1 MASNNFFSSLTK
13 KIKEQQEDTEKKIK
27 ESLGGSNTSSSKS
40 SSTESKGLKKNGTTG
55 LSQTVTTS
63 GGNNNIT
70 RNLGSNTSGNS
81 TTNKQKSSTIT
92 NADKLLSGV
101 KSGISSAVKATTTTA
116 TKPTTTKK
124 QATNQA
130 SSTLKKNTMAG
141 VNAGITSGLKKTTA
155 SKVDQLLNPTNK
167 KKTTATKVT
176 GTGVLEDVDDNDQIL
191 SIMDANKKKAA
202 EEKKNTSQNNLLALF
217 NLGYANERMQNAFGN
232 LGSWLGGT
240 TKEVENATEYGMAR
254 KDIQARETA
263 KELELNNALK
273 ADIKD
278 LSEGQRQ
285 IRRDYLNQNNNEIDL
300 KIQET
305 KEKLEELNRTTEK
318 VSSLNNYLYT
328 DEYES
333 RLESALGDE
342 YGRYL
347 LENEIDERDLPLSQY
362 QGIWAE
368 NRTNEYENLQNTIQG
383 YEMQKKNNQADLDE
397 LDYYDKLGTKY
408 GAMVNQEKRKE
419 YISKLEEENAQLQA
433 EVDLADQYVKDFTE
447 GKESIYKDEKEVWEA
462 NQENINKKL
471 KISENQ
477 KEIDDLRRT
486 FGILD
491 DDIEDDAN
499 YHEEY
504 YGGFNRYYNPNKDRN
519 GTGPQ
524 YDTNDIHRIVSF
536 INDGEEY
543 EMWSTRNGVGLKAYI
558 TGDYSGAGAMLD
570 SEREQLTKLYNA
582 AMAEGR
588 EPVEAQAFF
597 TALQPTLNAR
607 LRVYEELSNRVTAR
621 TLPILSTLGSVAAS
635 ATQLPLA
642 IMTAYGAATGAD
654 WAEDPNGWLG
664 ANTRMQRDIESQ
676 VAEDLGPVG
685 GFVYKGAVSGA
696 KNFLRGIMYGPLG
709 GNAAEIGTLAQFFG
723 EAFYQNYFDELE
735 NTHDVAG
742 SALKSLLNAGVS
754 TITEIV
760 SVEKM
765 YSDPTNWW
773 QYFLQNIS
781 AEMGEEG
788 EEAIISPVLN
798 RLFFGTDEIE
808 ERSLDNFRQM
818 QEQGFF
824 TDKDGNKIKLTDDT
838 IGQASYMAWEQATK
852 GYINENVE
860 GMFIAGLSAGGS
872 AAVGAFN
879 ILAEN
884 RKANK
889 NVGGAILQS
898 GVEETDDKK
907 TRMAKEGTNTFKLLE
922 LGEGFKAGT
931 ETKRIADSIRAD
943 IRAGKGV
950 KKTDIGQLARSI
962 VGESSEK
969 VAQVSQD
976 ILGDVFKAEL
986 KESGVENP
994 IPISNALVKVIAQGD
1009 FSIETLS
1016 VISGSEPAL
1025 KIIREYQMGKFNP
1038 QVENI
1043 KEQTAA
1049 DRAASK
1055 SVMEM
1060 LPQANDADVT
1070 ADAVKQIVAG
1080 ATVAAKEDIR
1090 NAEGARTGNKGETVS
1105 EGKIAD
1111 IAGIALKSVD
1121 VEVEGDDGKPKTE
1134 QQTRWQVTMSDGR
1147 EVDIADVAAVD
1158 QDVAEALTFLQND
1171 SGKVI
1176 GQNLA
1181 DAVIKIATTKKAGK
1195 AGGDMATTLSGAVRV
1210 MWAAATEQA
1219 TPKISGMSAA
1229 DAAAITDAVK
1239 ADLEDS
1245 EKKRTAA
1252 FTVLAAGK
1260 GTTTLNGVAYGTN
1273 AFKEMVNKVV
1283 RDNNLGDN
1291 VKTEAQVIGS
1301 IAKSVGAQVELY
1313 YDAEDT
1319 ANQGMFTAGGGIRI
1333 NLAGTTNREG
1343 AHRSALATFAH
1354 EVTHNIEANSQN
1366 AYRALRSF
1374 VFTSLGGK
1382 LNIQSE
1388 LSRIQAAYAHYGEN
1402 LDIAGAVSELVA
1414 KACETVLTD
1423 ENVIRQLQEQDADLA
1438 GTVGDAV
1445 NELVER
1451 VQAIRGDALTSAS
1464 MYARAMGDVSRGL
1477 SQAWMK
1483 AYREAASTTGTT
1495 QAAGNNE
1502 YSFAGT
1508 DPDTGRSVYISD
1520 YKAGTPSSVKAQ
1532 ALIDTVQ
1539 NLWSK
1544 KPITLQITENGK
1556 KRKIQ
1561 ANFDPDYDAT
1571 GARKTDLGKMTHPEF
1586 GPASRRRVALNL
1598 SGDYYQ
1604 ILEESEYDQSK
1615 PEEKNHP
1622 GVNQWHYF
1630 VDDIYYAEQG
1640 EDEATPYRIAINIKE
1655 KNDGSFVYA
1664 YYPQRLENEQTKKLS
1679 VMGIKPVNTRV
1690 MSGESASASTEGS
1703 RFPNPIDT
1711 GTKGNRNSSDV
1722 NIIEN
1727 EADPVKMD
1735 ERYRAAVE
1743 AGDIRAATE
1752 MLVDKLRKTNGVIPI
1767 IAPEWHTG
1775 ESRRI
1780 AESLKLNNPEAI
1792 EAAAQ
1797 IMQKYVPE
1805 NAVLIPMPGSSGKV
1819 AAGSWTMNLTNRIAE
1834 LTGRPV
1840 VVALEG
1846 VEHES
1851 RQKAKSRGE
1860 RGVSQEELGF
1870 RKIAEIPDGT
1880 IPVFIDNTVGTGVTA
1895 DAAQDAMGGGI
1906 TLAFSK
1912 TLLSPGIK
1920 GLKNVVVTYESKR
1933 NGGGLIP
1940 LSQRFNVEK
1949 RDVRYSI
1956 SDEAYMDAVRAK
1968 STDEAQLIVDET
1980 AKANGFTEKVYHG
1993 TPTGGF
1999 TVFKDWSYFTKNR
2012 DYAARYQHAS
2022 ASSIRGSYDT
2032 TNPMI
2037 YELYMNPG
2045 KVFDTRKPAHAKIYN
2060 QMRMEYGLD
2069 ALGNTSTGLPDW
2081 TAGRDIA
2088 EFIEENGLD
2097 FDTFLLD
2104 EGADGGYGEEVVS
2117 RGISYVTRSNRVKS
2131 AEAITRDNNDEIIPP
2146 SERFKVKE
2154 PDIRF
2159 SMQEPVEINKDGL
2172 IAVHNLTRQNLYDTL
2187 QEGGFTAPSIAVIW
2201 ASMGHTK
2208 YGEISVVFKPQSI
2221 DPRKSVRNKVYGTDA
2236 WTPTRGNAQIETKLN
2251 YQVIQNVRDQIE
2263 QLMSGED
2270 VNEFTN
2276 DALNWINHWLYED
2289 QTTDTMDEIIR
2300 KAYNNDGMMI
2310 AYEKANGREI
2320 EKKTTFEKNHSELK
2334 HESIGLYNGFLNHLE
2349 ELGMLQEFMNDM
2361 ANETGFTILEKYT
2374 DIFGESSEEAKK
2386 YTDAYNKNPD
2396 SKLNRNLVYNKMK
2409 QARWFQEDGREIKTY
2424 NKYSPQETAESI
2436 RDNLN
2441 KSDFDNWIRGMM
2453 ESALGKK
2460 GVYNGKD
2467 LFTSSGSRRSFEATH
2482 DEPTAENIVRAM
2494 YRNHSA
2500 KGGEAGG
2507 ATGLMA
2513 KASKEYRSLKEVR
2526 ADASRLQTIDEE
2538 EYKNLVHELDLKLND
2553 FAKRISEN
2561 SELDYYSIKQ
2571 ELIDAGEVYAK
2582 HGTAESI
2589 RRYLAKQG
2597 IKLDTDQIIEAKA
2610 IMDEAQNMPTGYF
2623 EAKPETVVGFD
2634 EIDKV
2639 IMPADS
2645 ELERMLADRNIPY
2658 VVTDGTEEDRMEKL
2672 NERQEAKFSIQDE
2685 MDYDVQSWMET
2696 VPEWSLKTEAE
2707 KTLLQDFKSLRM
2719 KMQLDRE
2726 RESQT
2731 LADIKKLEEL
2741 LAGPTDGSVT
2751 RPETMENA
2759 LEAAGVEIRPAD
2771 PKKVLSNPTL
2781 IKNGKVIGFIYGN
2794 DRVRVSNKADPAIFE
2809 EMGFAVDRKTKMA
2822 TYVNPEGNQMGN
2834 TATKRKLEALKVKL
2848 QNIRNTQ
2855 EKTREKLAQI
2865 TGNEGFGGMMYRQ
2878 QQVLNDLLYNKT
2890 QGEVQDSVERMQK
2903 RADAVARTIEQN
2915 QKTIAEMEKGGIVQ
2929 KLKEIL
2935 GTTTAEQAVR
2945 ELKQMTNS
2953 TWTRNEITPLFNEIV
2968 LKMTQGQDYQ
2978 QEIENLAGI
2987 LVNSSKDNAALDEDL
3002 SALRGMTLVISE
3014 GQLKEL
3020 RGQGS
3025 SLKEIRQRLA
3035 GTGITVK
3042 TGEFSSLTDNLD
3054 DTIAEYGPALFQDL
3068 GDEKDALENF
3078 VTRVEQRRNDAII
3091 SNQYAERLA
3100 DTMAQIAAKAAGV
3113 AQGIY
3118 MPSDR
3123 TAQKQVLAMM
3133 EYVKGLA
3140 AQTQQ
3145 AQKTLQGIADDMAAI
3160 QKEGR
3165 QASGMAGA
3173 LARDVNVALDY
3184 YSRINQVAQ
3193 QSARNQR
3200 QQAIIEQLK
3209 SKQAEKIL
3217 KNNEEWRQL
3226 IARDAQAR
3234 KQTEENAKTRGKI
3247 NTVVKRMYNLL
3258 KNPKGTT
3265 NIPESMQGIARTVL
3279 ESIVGNDLGG
3289 LKLTRVAAKDLAE
3302 ISRVLRAWTER
3313 DGAPT
3318 MPTAGETSD
3327 DASLEII
3334 EQDVQKIRDGISQ
3347 YNADI
3352 RGANK
3357 VETLQ
3362 QRGEILKGIQEA
3374 LSEIYTRIRTE
3385 NEVFVRGRQVQV
3397 ANAAADVLDGTEGKN
3412 FKERTGFIGQKLAA
3426 LHKMI
3431 VSGNMTPEYFF
3442 RYLANDGLTALWD
3455 NYHDAENRNGLELAK
3470 SKARMEEIA
3479 ERYGYSNWDMKA
3491 RQTVKLASGDVQ
3503 MTMGQIMSLWATW
3516 NREQQLGPE
3525 MSSHLTSGGFYVE
3538 EQDLREGILG
3548 KTEVKKRAHRVTEE
3562 DMAAIEGMLTQEQ
3575 KDFVNAVVRYM
3586 SNDMSELGNEASMAA
3601 YGIKMYKENYYFPMQ
3616 MWDGIKSRKSNDAAQ
3631 GASIDRAFHPSFSKS
3646 RMHGANNALVIGD
3659 FMQVATDHIAGMINY
3674 ATMGLA
3680 NESLQ
3685 KVLNY
3690 TLTEGENAE
3699 EATKRN
3705 VRARLEEAY
3714 GQEAMQYLLKLQ
3726 MQLNGGAVKVEKTIA
3741 DKLISGFR
3749 KNAVAGSL
3757 SVALQ
3762 QPLSYIRAS
3771 MLINPKYLTKATLS
3785 EYWKDSYTERM
3796 KYSGVSVIKEMGRFD
3811 MNAGQSAREFLT
3823 PEGKESTGRKAWN
3836 KFEEYVTILPE
3847 LMDRWTWNRMWVAV
3861 KAEQHAQHPE
3871 MDIKSEEFM
3880 TMCGERFNDV
3890 MRRTQV
3896 YDSTLVKS
3904 ENMRNDHFWMRS
3916 LTSFMAEPTLTLNV
3930 LADAV
3935 RSAKEGETGGKALL
3949 GKAVATFALSAVLQA
3964 AFKGLMGSGRN
3975 PDDKKTWEENFLY
3988 RFFSSL
3994 ISEADPLQLIPGFS
4008 DLITLMKDG
4017 KLEDDALSIVGKMF
4031 TSLAKAKDLVTGKE
4045 ESKGWYRDLED
4056 TAGQLIQLFSKVPL
4070 KNIMRDSRAM
4080 YNFVTQ
4086 PYAKRDT
4093 SGNVIANQAAD
4104 LFFNADNFIGVINDW
4119 MGDSGYK
4126 TDNAAYKKRVY
4137 EAMRDGNDTAAQNY
4151 IDYLLNGKGLKSEK
4165 SIMTGQN
4172 GVTSYVMD
4180 DYQAGKITRTKAD
4193 ELLKIANP
4201 NMKDQDR
4208 AKKLDEVDYEAKT
4221 GEEADNFSL
4230 YTPLYDAMDQGN
4242 TSEIEAQKKHLAE
4255 VGVKESTISKNMK
4268 THIRNQY
4275 EEGTITRT
4283 QAEEQYRKYAPG
4295 ISEKDLA
4302 ETLDEIDYEKEIGKD
4317 VEGYSLYTR
4326 IYSAVDSGDTA
4337 TIKSQKAYLKTLG
4350 IEEKSVNSQIA
4361 SYISSQYKEGKMKK
4375 SDAESKLKNY
4385 AGKDENDIFWTLDRI
4400 DYTKQTG
4407 KKVDSTEKYYRLYD
4421 AMDANKS
4428 ADIQSAVKAITS
4440 HGTYESN
4447 VKTTINGHY
4456 KQLYL
4461 NGSESQ
4467 RVAIQDAMQKAY
4479 EALGYKKKSANTTIN
4494 NWKKGK

>member
-1 MASNNFFSSLTK
+1 MASKNIFGSLTNTVK
-13 KIKEQQEDTEKKIK
+13 KITEEAEKKVK
-27 ESLGGSNTSSSKS
+27 EEQEKSTGLQKTDSTGKS
-40 SSTESKGLKKNGTTG
+40 SISS
-55 LSQTVTTS
+55 TVTKS
-63 GGNNNIT
+63 GSGTNN
-70 RNLGSNTSGNS
+70 G
-81 TTNKQKSSTIT
+81 SSTSNNTQKKTVT

-101 KSGISSAVKATTTTA
+101 SKGVSAAANTVSKAATASGTQAAVSNTAKTTAKASNASKLVANTMKSGVANTTGKKTVKELVNQTMSNPELAKRETGMTVRSGIKNAITKTIYPNGKGNDNNPESGYKLVKSQVNPSGYTDHEGMGDDFFIRKKYGINDTKNVKEMSANQLSDWRARVNAGMQSAIQKTNAYNQLTDEEKQALKDETVATDIQAGRYTHLSVDGLPYMEVNGNMYAIGQDEEQAATGFLKSRPTDYYVGNNREDYDRIAYDYMNGIGSYDEYIWNMETDEDAEKLDAYMDDFWNRLETGGFTQAASETRDLMYQKEREASGDYNISGYEREMEKINDEAERQGTIEFYQRYAPNTGYVYNPDDLKNLGITYTSDFDKPVFKNKADEVFYYINEMTGEGLSDKMKYDLLQPEWFMTDEQKQTFNDWYSSGNKQAALAFYDALYNSGLRQVMLESKKQYEIELTRQGNVDMYIRRAVTPEVAGIASTVGAIGGGLFGVKAWQDPDAEIYDMTR
-116 TKPTTTKK
+116 
-124 QATNQA
+124 TNQNIQTGSA
-130 SSTLKKNTMAG
+130 AALGDTFANWFGENAREIGEQVANMGWSVTDNIRRQLVTKGVSTMFNVPMDSTFAKTVDYFLLGSDVVGNTMATELANNRSPMEALVRAVGEGMIEVFTENMWWDDVYGPKG
-141 VNAGITSGLKKTTA
+141 VASTSRKAFNYLKSSFRSEGMEEVSGNVLHTIFDEAISSIFGHKSEIGERIDELTEKYETEENLDPEEAKKRAEYDAGIEWLKDA
-155 SKVDQLLNPTNK
+155 GISYL
-167 KKTTATKVT
+167 T
-176 GTGVLEDVDDNDQIL
+176 G
-191 SIMDANKKKAA
+191 
-202 EEKKNTSQNNLLALF
+202 
-217 NLGYANERMQNAFGN
+217 
-232 LGSWLGGT
+232 
-240 TKEVENATEYGMAR
+240 
-254 KDIQARETA
+254 
-263 KELELNNALK
+263 
-273 ADIKD
+273 
-278 LSEGQRQ
+278 
-285 IRRDYLNQNNNEIDL
+285 
-300 KIQET
+300 
-305 KEKLEELNRTTEK
+305 
-318 VSSLNNYLYT
+318 
-328 DEYES
+328 
-333 RLESALGDE
+333 
-342 YGRYL
+342 
-347 LENEIDERDLPLSQY
+347 
-362 QGIWAE
+362 
-368 NRTNEYENLQNTIQG
+368 
-383 YEMQKKNNQADLDE
+383 
-397 LDYYDKLGTKY
+397 
-408 GAMVNQEKRKE
+408 
-419 YISKLEEENAQLQA
+419 
-433 EVDLADQYVKDFTE
+433 
-447 GKESIYKDEKEVWEA
+447 
-462 NQENINKKL
+462 
-471 KISENQ
+471 
-477 KEIDDLRRT
+477 
-486 FGILD
+486 
-491 DDIEDDAN
+491 
-499 YHEEY
+499 
-504 YGGFNRYYNPNKDRN
+504 
-519 GTGPQ
+519 
-524 YDTNDIHRIVSF
+524 
-536 INDGEEY
+536 
-543 EMWSTRNGVGLKAYI
+543 
-558 TGDYSGAGAMLD
+558 
-570 SEREQLTKLYNA
+570 
-582 AMAEGR
+582 
-588 EPVEAQAFF
+588 
-597 TALQPTLNAR
+597 
-607 LRVYEELSNRVTAR
+607 
-621 TLPILSTLGSVAAS
+621 
-635 ATQLPLA
+635 
-642 IMTAYGAATGAD
+642 
-654 WAEDPNGWLG
+654 
-664 ANTRMQRDIESQ
+664 
-676 VAEDLGPVG
+676 
-685 GFVYKGAVSGA
+685 
-696 KNFLRGIMYGPLG
+696 
-709 GNAAEIGTLAQFFG
+709 
-723 EAFYQNYFDELE
+723 
-735 NTHDVAG
+735 
-742 SALKSLLNAGVS
+742 
-754 TITEIV
+754 
-760 SVEKM
+760 
-765 YSDPTNWW
+765 
-773 QYFLQNIS
+773 
-781 AEMGEEG
+781 
-788 EEAIISPVLN
+788 
-798 RLFFGTDEIE
+798 
-808 ERSLDNFRQM
+808 
-818 QEQGFF
+818 
-824 TDKDGNKIKLTDDT
+824 
-838 IGQASYMAWEQATK
+838 
-852 GYINENVE
+852 
-860 GMFIAGLSAGGS
+860 GLSALISGGGRV
-872 AAVGAFN
+872 AADVYQTRKSDAKLGSDV
-879 ILAEN
+879 LAHGVDTET
-884 RKANK
+884 ADNK
-889 NVGGAILQS
+889 
-898 GVEETDDKK
+898 EK
-907 TRMAKEGTNTFKLLE
+907 MAAEAKNEFTLIE
-922 LGEGFKAGT
+922 LGEGFKDGT
-931 ETKRIADSIRAD
+931 LSKQLADKMRND
-943 IRAGKGV
+943 IRKGKEVSKADVGELV
-950 KKTDIGQLARSI
+950 RSI
-962 VGESSEK
+962 VNESSEK
-969 VAQVSQD
+969 VANVSKN
-976 ILGDVFKAEL
+976 ILGDVFRSEL
-986 KESGVENP
+986 NEKGEENADDLTDALLNIIVNGDASG
-994 IPISNALVKVIAQGD
+994 
-1009 FSIETLS
+1009 ETLGK
-1016 VISGSEPAL
+1016 VAGSQAAMD
-1025 KIIREYQMGKFNP
+1025 IIREYKMGKFSP
-1038 QVENI
+1038 QVASIE
-1043 KEQTAA
+1043 EQTATE
-1049 DRAASK
+1049 RAASK

-1070 ADAVKQIVAG
+1070 ADAVKKIVDG
-1080 ATVAAKEDIR
+1080 ATVAATEDIR

-1111 IAGIALKSVD
+1111 IASIALKKVD
-1121 VEVEGDDGKPKTE
+1121 VETEGDDGKPKTE
-1134 QQTRWQVTMSDGR
+1134 QQTRWQITMSDGR
-1147 EVDIADVAAVD
+1147 VVDIADVKATN
-1158 QDVAEALTFLQND
+1158 QDVAETLAFLQND
-1171 SGKVI
+1171 SGQVV

-1181 DAVIKIATTKKAGK
+1181 DAVMKIATTKKTGK
-1195 AGGDMATTLSGAVRV
+1195 AGGDMATTLSGAVRI

-1219 TPKISGMSAA
+1219 TPKISGMSAE

-1239 ADLEDS
+1239 ADLEES
-1245 EKKRTAA
+1245 EKKRLSG

-1273 AFKEMVNKVV
+1273 AFNEMVNKVV

-1301 IAKSVGAQVELY
+1301 IAKTVGAQVELY
-1313 YDAEDT
+1313 YDANDT

-1333 NLAGTTNREG
+1333 NLAGTTNKEG

-1354 EVTHNIEANSQN
+1354 EVTHNIEANSPD
-1366 AYRALRSF
+1366 AYKALRSF

-1382 LNIQSE
+1382 LNIQNE
-1388 LSRIQAAYAHYGEN
+1388 LSRIQAAYAHYGEH

-1423 ENVIRQLQEQDADLA
+1423 ESVIRQLQEQDADLA

-1445 NELVER
+1445 NELVDR
-1451 VQAIRGDALTSAS
+1451 VQSIKGDALTSAS

-1477 SQAWMK
+1477 SQAWMG
-1483 AYREAASTTGTT
+1483 AYREAAGAKGTT
-1495 QAAGNNE
+1495 TAAGSSE

-1508 DPDTGRSVYISD
+1508 DPETGRSVYISD
-1520 YKAGTPSSVKAQ
+1520 YKAGTPSSVKTQ

-1556 KRKIQ
+1556 KRTIQ

-1615 PEEKNHP
+1615 PEEKDHP

-1655 KNDGSFVYA
+1655 KDDGSFVYA

-1690 MSGESASASTEGS
+1690 MSGESASASKRSITQGA
-1703 RFPNPIDT
+1703 RKN
-1711 GTKGNRNSSDV
+1711 NSQ
-1722 NIIEN
+1722 N
-1727 EADPVKMD
+1727 
-1735 ERYRAAVE
+1735 
-1743 AGDIRAATE
+1743 
-1752 MLVDKLRKTNGVIPI
+1752 
-1767 IAPEWHTG
+1767 
-1775 ESRRI
+1775 
-1780 AESLKLNNPEAI
+1780 
-1792 EAAAQ
+1792 
-1797 IMQKYVPE
+1797 
-1805 NAVLIPMPGSSGKV
+1805 
-1819 AAGSWTMNLTNRIAE
+1819 
-1834 LTGRPV
+1834 
-1840 VVALEG
+1840 
-1846 VEHES
+1846 
-1851 RQKAKSRGE
+1851 
-1860 RGVSQEELGF
+1860 
-1870 RKIAEIPDGT
+1870 
-1880 IPVFIDNTVGTGVTA
+1880 
-1895 DAAQDAMGGGI
+1895 
-1906 TLAFSK
+1906 
-1912 TLLSPGIK
+1912 
-1920 GLKNVVVTYESKR
+1920 
-1933 NGGGLIP
+1933 
-1940 LSQRFNVEK
+1940 
-1949 RDVRYSI
+1949 SI
-1956 SDEAYMDAVRAK
+1956 SDEAYMDAVRAGDM
-1968 STDEAQLIVDET
+1968 DEAQRIVDEAAEQALKDSKIRGEDGKLIRVYHNTDAEFNEFDT
-1980 AKANGFTEKVYHG
+1980 AKYGGKTGKAEGYGIYLTDDQETASNYGGRQIAAYANITRPAYGNKQTISRSELIKLI
-1993 TPTGGF
+1993 
-1999 TVFKDWSYFTKNR
+1999 R
-2012 DYAARYQHAS
+2012 AS
-2022 ASSIRGSYDT
+2022 A
-2032 TNPMI
+2032 
-2037 YELYMNPG
+2037 
-2045 KVFDTRKPAHAKIYN
+2045 
-2060 QMRMEYGLD
+2060 EYQADSL
-2069 ALGNTSTGLPDW
+2069 A
-2081 TAGRDIA
+2081 A
-2088 EFIEENGLD
+2088 EEDL
-2097 FDTFLLD
+2097 
-2104 EGADGGYGEEVVS
+2104 YGEEATDRES
-2117 RGISYVTRSNRVKS
+2117 LLRDTWLSNYTNTYSKS
-2131 AEAITRDNNDEIIPP
+2131 FDRACAEVADSILNYNNNDQDIIQEIMNGMGINEYFLATDLYRNVLTPTTGIDGIWTVWENNDKGLKANIFLAFESSQVKLAVPVVYDDNGEIIPP
-2146 SERFKVKE
+2146 SERFNTSKG
-2154 PDIRF
+2154 DIRY
-2159 SMQEPVEINKDGL
+2159 SISDNENENEITNSDG
-2172 IAVHNLTRQNLYDTL
+2172 
-2187 QEGGFTAPSIAVIW
+2187 
-2201 ASMGHTK
+2201 
-2208 YGEISVVFKPQSI
+2208 
-2221 DPRKSVRNKVYGTDA
+2221 
-2236 WTPTRGNAQIETKLN
+2236 
-2251 YQVIQNVRDQIE
+2251 
-2263 QLMSGED
+2263 
-2270 VNEFTN
+2270 
-2276 DALNWINHWLYED
+2276 
-2289 QTTDTMDEIIR
+2289 DTMAEVLTGGSVSMYSLRTWEDT
-2300 KAYNNDGMMI
+2300 D
-2310 AYEKANGREI
+2310 
-2320 EKKTTFEKNHSELK
+2320 
-2334 HESIGLYNGFLNHLE
+2334 LE
-2349 ELGMLQEFMNDM
+2349 ELTQDLIARGFKTKDVKKWIRDVNGIAAMIAADRDRLDYQATNGRMLKNNQEYVRTLDASTLCAKRLLYQGIYNEIQHMMPNTPLLPEDLINLINMMKKGGLVTPCGICYVESRRRMLGQYASEWLKTYDGAYKPTLEEVTTTDGLESLRTDSREDHRQAYDDFVAAMNAKGSANPKVVQLRTDYKPREIRDMSASQIQKVKDIGGLRVQSFSDFEVVHLIDMMQAVLDMAAMDLTSQAYTKVPEFAWVFGGTGIKINLSLIGKGTGVDANGNLMFDDVEGMPFEKAMELRQAYSENVGTILVGMNDEHIIAAMGDDRIDMIIPFHKSGWSKREMGQVIGM
-2361 ANETGFTILEKYT
+2361 ASYKDYTRFQNEKVIDYRKPNGGYKTIPN
-2374 DIFGESSEEAKK
+2374 KK
-2386 YTDAYNKNPD
+2386 SKISNFNPVG
-2396 SKLNRNLVYNKMK
+2396 KGGYWNWNH
-2409 QARWFQEDGREIKTY
+2409 DGIW
-2424 NKYSPQETAESI
+2424 N
-2436 RDNLN
+2436 
-2441 KSDFDNWIRGMM
+2441 
-2453 ESALGKK
+2453 
-2460 GVYNGKD
+2460 
-2467 LFTSSGSRRSFEATH
+2467 
-2482 DEPTAENIVRAM
+2482 AENYLKKCAEANRVPKFANFLIDNGDGSFRLPTETEAAGNTRLANIRKGYWKLLTDFKMYDNEGNGAEQQTVQPNFNMDRARDILNN
-2494 YRNHSA
+2494 Y
-2500 KGGEAGG
+2500 EGG
-2507 ATGLMA
+2507 ANTLPTNHQIA
-2513 KASKEYRSLKEVR
+2513 QQFV
-2526 ADASRLQTIDEE
+2526 D
-2538 EYKNLVHELDLKLND
+2538 EYKQTH
-2553 FAKRISEN
+2553 
-2561 SELDYYSIKQ
+2561 
-2571 ELIDAGEVYAK
+2571 
-2582 HGTAESI
+2582 
-2589 RRYLAKQG
+2589 RR
-2597 IKLDTDQIIEAKA
+2597 
-2610 IMDEAQNMPTGYF
+2610 
-2623 EAKPETVVGFD
+2623 
-2634 EIDKV
+2634 
-2639 IMPADS
+2639 
-2645 ELERMLADRNIPY
+2645 
-2658 VVTDGTEEDRMEKL
+2658 
-2672 NERQEAKFSIQDE
+2672 RQYSIQDE

-2731 LADIKKLEEL
+2731 QADIKKLEEL
-2741 LAGPTDGSVT
+2741 LAGPTEGSVT

-2794 DRVRVSNKADPAIFE
+2794 DRVRVSNKADPEIFE

-2834 TATKRKLEALKVKL
+2834 TATKKKLEALKVKL

-2855 EKTREKLAQI
+2855 EQTREKLAQI

-2903 RADAVARTIEQN
+2903 WADAVARTIEQN

-2968 LKMTQGQDYQ
+2968 LKMTQGQEYQ

-3020 RGQGS
+3020 KGQGS

-3042 TGEFSSLTDNLD
+3042 TGEYSSLTDNLE
-3054 DTIAEYGPALFQDL
+3054 DTIAEYGPAMFQDL

-3118 MPSDR
+3118 MPSDQ

-3318 MPTAGETSD
+3318 MPSAGETSD

-3397 ANAAADVLDGTEGKN
+3397 ANAAAKVLNETGGKN

-3426 LHKMI
+3426 MHKMI

-3442 RYLANDGLTALWD
+3442 RWMGNDGLTALWE

-3479 ERYGYSNWDMKA
+3479 DRYGYSNWDMKT
-3491 RQTVKLASGDVQ
+3491 RQTVKLGSGDVQ
-3503 MTMGQIMSLWATW
+3503 MTLGQIMSLWATW

-3525 MSSHLTSGGFYVE
+3525 MSSHLTSGGFYAE
-3538 EQDLREGILG
+3538 EKDLREGILG

-3575 KDFVNAVVRYM
+3575 KNFVNAVVRYM
-3586 SNDMSELGNEASMAA
+3586 SQDMSELGNEASMAA
-3601 YGIKMYKENYYFPMQ
+3601 YGIKMYKEKYYFPMQ

-3646 RMHGANNALVIGD
+3646 RTHGANNALVIGD

-3726 MQLNGGAVKVEKTIA
+3726 MQLNGGAVRIEKTIA

-3771 MLINPKYLTKATLS
+3771 MLINPKHLTKATLS

-3871 MDIKSEEFM
+3871 MNIKSDEFL
-3880 TMCGERFNDV
+3880 TMCGERFNDI

-3988 RFFSSL
+3988 RFFSAL

-4119 MGDSGYK
+4119 LGDSGYK

-4137 EAMRDGNDTAAQNY
+4137 EAMRDGDETAAQNY
-4151 IDYLLNGKGLKSEK
+4151 IDYLLNGKGVKSEK
-4165 SIMTGQN
+4165 SIMTGEN

-4221 GEEADNFSL
+4221 GEEAENFSL

-4255 VGVKESTISKNMK
+4255 VGVKESTISKNIK

-4275 EEGTITRT
+4275 EEGAITRK
-4283 QAEEQYRKYAPG
+4283 QAEEQYKKYAPG

-4302 ETLDEIDYEKEIGKD
+4302 ETLDEIDYEKETGTD
-4317 VEGYSLYTR
+4317 VESYSLYTR
-4326 IYSAVDSGDTA
+4326 IYAAVDKSDA
-4337 TIKSQKAYLKTLG
+4337 STIKSQKNYLKTLG

-4385 AGKDENDIFWTLDRI
+4385 AGKDTNDIFWMLDRI

-4421 AMDANKS
+4421 AMDANNS
-4428 ADIQSAVKAITS
+4428 SSIQSAVKTITS
-4440 HGTYESN
+4440 HGTYESD
-4447 VKTTINGHY
+4447 VKKTINGHY

-4467 RVAIQDAMQKAY
+4467 KVAIQDAMQKAY
-4479 EALGYKKKSANTTIN
+4479 KALGYTEKTANKTIS

>member
-1 MASNNFFSSLTK
+1 MASNNFFSSLGK
-13 KIKEQQEDTEKKIK
+13 KIKEQQEETEKKIQ
-27 ESLGGSNTSSSKS
+27 ESLNGINTSSSKS
-40 SSTESKGLKKNGTTG
+40 NTSDSKNSQTESKGLKKTGSNG
-55 LSQTVTTS
+55 LSQTVTS
-63 GGNNNIT
+63 SSGNNNNVSRSI
-70 RNLGSNTSGNS
+70 GSSTSDTS
-81 TTNKQKSSTIT
+81 KQKSTKIT

-101 KSGISSAVKATTTTA
+101 KSGISAATKTATTTA
-116 TKPTTTKK
+116 TKPTTAKK
-124 QATNQA
+124 QSTSQA
-130 SSTLKKNTMAG
+130 NSTLKKNAMAG
-141 VNAGITSGLKKTTA
+141 VNTGITSGLKKTSA
-155 SKVDQLLNPTNK
+155 SKIDKLLNPSNK
-167 KKTTATKVT
+167 TKTTTAKIT
-176 GTGVLEDVDDNDQIL
+176 GTGVLEDVEDNDQIL
-191 SIMDANKKKAA
+191 SIMDANKNKAA
-202 EEKKNTSQNNLLALF
+202 EEKKKTAGNNLTALF
-217 NLGYANERMQNAFGN
+217 NLGFANERMQAAFGN

-254 KDIQARETA
+254 KDIQAQETA
-263 KELELNNALK
+263 KEQELNNALK

-305 KEKLEELNRTTEK
+305 KEKLEELNKTTEK

-333 RLESALGDE
+333 QLESALGDE

-408 GAMVNQEKRKE
+408 GAMTDQEKRKA
-419 YISKLEEENAQLQA
+419 YIAQKEQENAELQA
-433 EVDLADQYVKDFTE
+433 EVDLADQYVRDFTE
-447 GKESIYKDEKEVWEA
+447 GKVSIYKTEQEAWEA
-462 NQENINKKL
+462 NQETINKKQQIL
-471 KISENQ
+471 DNQ
-477 KEIDDLRRT
+477 KEIEDLRRT

-504 YGGFNRYYNPNKDRN
+504 YGGFNRYYNPNTDRN

-524 YDTNDIHRIVSF
+524 YDTNDINRIVSF

-621 TLPILSTLGSVAAS
+621 TFPILSTLGSVAAS

-654 WAEDPNGWLG
+654 WVEDPNGWLG
-664 ANTRMQRDIESQ
+664 ANTRMQQDIESQ

-709 GNAAEIGTLAQFFG
+709 GHAAEIGTLAQFFG
-723 EAFYQNYFDELE
+723 EAFYQNYFDTLE
-735 NTHDVAG
+735 KTHNVSE

-765 YSDPTNWW
+765 YGDASNWW
-773 QYFLQNIS
+773 QYFLQNVS

-788 EEAIISPVLN
+788 EEAILSPLLN

-808 ERSLDNFRQM
+808 ERSLDYFRQM
-818 QEQGFF
+818 QEQGYF

-852 GYINENVE
+852 GYINESVE
-860 GMFIAGLSAGGS
+860 GMLIAGLSAGGS
-872 AAVGAFN
+872 SMVGAFN
-879 ILAEN
+879 NLAEN
-884 RKANK
+884 RNQNK
-889 NVGGAILQS
+889 QAGEIALTHGIEKGQENTEEGKDTYYSNARQILEAGKNMPVGSESQKLAAEITSEIREGSGINKEKFGKLVRTILS
-898 GVEETDDKK
+898 ETDNKI
-907 TRMAKEGTNTFKLLE
+907 TNVARDVLM
-922 LGEGFKAGT
+922 
-931 ETKRIADSIRAD
+931 DNIRAD
-943 IRAGKGV
+943 
-950 KKTDIGQLARSI
+950 LAD
-962 VGESSEK
+962 K
-969 VAQVSQD
+969 
-976 ILGDVFKAEL
+976 
-986 KESGVENP
+986 GVEN
-994 IPISNALVKVIAQGD
+994 
-1009 FSIETLS
+1009 
-1016 VISGSEPAL
+1016 
-1025 KIIREYQMGKFNP
+1025 
-1038 QVENI
+1038 
-1043 KEQTAA
+1043 QTAYRIA
-1049 DRAASK
+1049 SIITKKVVGEDLTDAEKYELYQSQEGKAIAVEYGVGLSTGMAGRFDMGRVSTAANAINEK
-1055 SVMEM
+1055 TAAETAAHNSVME
-1060 LPQANDADVT
+1060 LLTEPKANVT
-1070 ADAVKQIVAG
+1070 ADAVKKIVSG
-1080 ATVAAKEDIR
+1080 AVTASKDDIK
-1090 NAEGARTGNKGETVS
+1090 NAEGQRTGNATETVS

-1111 IAGIALKSVD
+1111 ITGIALKSVD

-1147 EVDIADVAAVD
+1147 VVDIADVKATN
-1158 QDVAEALTFLQND
+1158 QDVAETLAFLQND
-1171 SGKVI
+1171 SGQVV

-1181 DAVIKIATTKKAGK
+1181 DAVMKIATTKKAGK
-1195 AGGDMATTLSGAVRV
+1195 AGGDMATTLSGAVRI

-1219 TPKISGMSAA
+1219 TPKISGMSAE
-1229 DAAAITDAVK
+1229 DTKAITDAVA
-1239 ADLEDS
+1239 ADMEDS
-1245 EKKRTAA
+1245 EKKRTTA

-1273 AFKEMVNKVV
+1273 AFNEMVNKVV

-1313 YDAEDT
+1313 YDANDT

-1333 NLAGTTNREG
+1333 NLAGTTNKEG

-1354 EVTHNIEANSQN
+1354 EVTHNIEANSPE
-1366 AYRALRSF
+1366 AYKALRSF
-1374 VFTSLGGK
+1374 VFSSLGGK
-1382 LNIQSE
+1382 LNIQNE
-1388 LSRIQAAYAHYGEN
+1388 LSRIQAAYAHYGEH
-1402 LDIAGAVSELVA
+1402 LDLAGAVSELVA

-1445 NELVER
+1445 TELVGR
-1451 VQAIRGDALTSAS
+1451 VQSIKGDALTSAS

-1477 SQAWMK
+1477 SQAWMG
-1483 AYREAASTTGTT
+1483 AYKEAAGAKGTT
-1495 QAAGNNE
+1495 TAAG
-1502 YSFAGT
+1502 
-1508 DPDTGRSVYISD
+1508 
-1520 YKAGTPSSVKAQ
+1520 KAQ
-1532 ALIDTVQ
+1532 ASRSENID
-1539 NLWSK
+1539 
-1544 KPITLQITENGK
+1544 ENG
-1556 KRKIQ
+1556 
-1561 ANFDPDYDAT
+1561 
-1571 GARKTDLGKMTHPEF
+1571 
-1586 GPASRRRVALNL
+1586 
-1598 SGDYYQ
+1598 Q
-1604 ILEESEYDQSK
+1604 IK
-1615 PEEKNHP
+1615 
-1622 GVNQWHYF
+1622 
-1630 VDDIYYAEQG
+1630 
-1640 EDEATPYRIAINIKE
+1640 
-1655 KNDGSFVYA
+1655 
-1664 YYPQRLENEQTKKLS
+1664 
-1679 VMGIKPVNTRV
+1679 
-1690 MSGESASASTEGS
+1690 TEGS
-1703 RFPNPIDT
+1703 DRSLNPIDT
-1711 GTKGNRNSSDV
+1711 GKKREGQPSAN

-1727 EADPVKMD
+1727 DADIVKMD
-1735 ERYRAAVE
+1735 EQYRAAVE
-1743 AGDIRAATE
+1743 SGDIETATE
-1752 MLVDKLRKTNGVIPI
+1752 MLMDKLRKTNGVIPFM
-1767 IAPEWHTG
+1767 APEWHSG

-1780 AESLKLNNPEAI
+1780 AESLKLNDPEAI

-1797 IMQKYVPE
+1797 AMKDFVPE

-1819 AAGSWTMNLTNRIAE
+1819 AKGSWTMNLTNRIAE

-1846 VEHES
+1846 AEHES
-1851 RQKAKSRGE
+1851 RQKAKSRGDK
-1860 RGVSQEELGF
+1860 GASQEELGF
-1870 RKIAEIPDGT
+1870 RKVAEIPEGT
-1880 IPVFIDNTVGTGVTA
+1880 IPIFIDNTVGSGVTA
-1895 DAAQDAMGGGI
+1895 DAAREAMGGGM
-1906 TLAFSK
+1906 TLAFTK
-1912 TLLSPGIK
+1912 TLLSPGIR
-1920 GLKNVVVTYESKR
+1920 GLKNAVVTYESKK

-1956 SDEAYMDAVRAK
+1956 SDEAYMDAVRAGDM
-1968 STDEAQLIVDET
+1968 DEAQRMVDE
-1980 AKANGFTEKVYHG
+1980 AAEQALKDSKIRGEDGKLIKVYHN
-1993 TPTGGF
+1993 TDAEF
-1999 TVFKDWSYFTKNR
+1999 TVFKPEIKGGKTGRAEGFGIYLTDDQSTAEAYGSRQIAGYVNITRPAYDDRVTITKTELINLIKKSCEYQADMMAEEDDNAGIGVAER
-2012 DYAARYQHAS
+2012 SEYLKDTWISNYIYTHEYGKSMDALYREAA
-2022 ASSIRGSYDT
+2022 
-2032 TNPMI
+2032 
-2037 YELYMNPG
+2037 G
-2045 KVFDTRKPAHAKIYN
+2045 KVLEYN
-2060 QMRMEYGLD
+2060 DNDQ
-2069 ALGNTSTGLPDW
+2069 
-2081 TAGRDIA
+2081 DI
-2088 EFIEENGLD
+2088 IN
-2097 FDTFLLD
+2097 
-2104 EGADGGYGEEVVS
+2104 
-2117 RGISYVTRSNRVKS
+2117 
-2131 AEAITRDNNDEIIPP
+2131 EIISGMGIREYFLAMDFYKNILTPTTGIDGIWAVWENKDKGLKANIFLAFESSQVKMADP
-2146 SERFKVKE
+2146 VVYDDDGNVIPLSERFNTAKG
-2154 PDIRF
+2154 DIRYSISDNENENEITNSDGEVMAEVLTGGSV
-2159 SMQEPVEINKDGL
+2159 SMYSLRTWE
-2172 IAVHNLTRQNLYDTL
+2172 DT
-2187 QEGGFTAPSIAVIW
+2187 
-2201 ASMGHTK
+2201 
-2208 YGEISVVFKPQSI
+2208 
-2221 DPRKSVRNKVYGTDA
+2221 D
-2236 WTPTRGNAQIETKLN
+2236 
-2251 YQVIQNVRDQIE
+2251 
-2263 QLMSGED
+2263 
-2270 VNEFTN
+2270 
-2276 DALNWINHWLYED
+2276 
-2289 QTTDTMDEIIR
+2289 
-2300 KAYNNDGMMI
+2300 
-2310 AYEKANGREI
+2310 
-2320 EKKTTFEKNHSELK
+2320 
-2334 HESIGLYNGFLNHLE
+2334 LE
-2349 ELGMLQEFMNDM
+2349 ELTQDLIARGFKTKDVKKWIADVNGIAAMIAADKDRLDYQATNGRMLKNNQEYVRTLDASTLCAKRLLYQGIYNEIQHMMPDAPLLPEDLINLINMMKKGGLVTPCGICYVESRRRMLGQYASEWLKTYDGAYKPTLEEVTTTDGLESLRTDSREDHRQAYDDFVAAMNAKGSANPKVVQLRTDYKPREIRDMSASQIQKVKDIGGLRVQSFSDFEVVHLIDMMQAVLDMAAMDLTSQAYTKVPEFAWVFGGTGIKINLSLIGKGTGVDANGNLMFDDVEGMPFEKAMELRQAYSENVGTILVGMNDEHIIAAMGDDRIDMIIPFHKSGWSKREMGQVIGM
-2361 ANETGFTILEKYT
+2361 ASYKDYTRFQNEKVIAYRKENGRGYKTIPNKKSKISNFNPVGKGGYWDWSHDGIWNAENYLKKCAEANRMPKFANFLIDNGDGSFRLPTESEAAGNKRLANIRKGYWKLLT
-2374 DIFGESSEEAKK
+2374 DFKMYDNEGNGAAQQTVQPNFNMDRARDILNNYEGGANKLPTNHQIALQFVREYREAHKRVRLNTNMIRNNMNAFAAATASGTPIMEMTEEEAMEEFFTPKK
-2386 YTDAYNKNPD
+2386 Q
-2396 SKLNRNLVYNKMK
+2396 V
-2409 QARWFQEDGREIKTY
+2409 
-2424 NKYSPQETAESI
+2424 
-2436 RDNLN
+2436 
-2441 KSDFDNWIRGMM
+2441 
-2453 ESALGKK
+2453 
-2460 GVYNGKD
+2460 
-2467 LFTSSGSRRSFEATH
+2467 
-2482 DEPTAENIVRAM
+2482 M
-2494 YRNHSA
+2494 Y
-2500 KGGEAGG
+2500 
-2507 ATGLMA
+2507 
-2513 KASKEYRSLKEVR
+2513 
-2526 ADASRLQTIDEE
+2526 ADAQ
-2538 EYKNLVHELDLKLND
+2538 H
-2553 FAKRISEN
+2553 
-2561 SELDYYSIKQ
+2561 
-2571 ELIDAGEVYAK
+2571 
-2582 HGTAESI
+2582 
-2589 RRYLAKQG
+2589 
-2597 IKLDTDQIIEAKA
+2597 
-2610 IMDEAQNMPTGYF
+2610 
-2623 EAKPETVVGFD
+2623 
-2634 EIDKV
+2634 
-2639 IMPADS
+2639 
-2645 ELERMLADRNIPY
+2645 
-2658 VVTDGTEEDRMEKL
+2658 
-2672 NERQEAKFSIQDE
+2672 SIQDE

-2707 KTLLQDFKSLRM
+2707 KTLIQDYKSLRM
-2719 KMQLDRE
+2719 KMRLDQE

-2731 LADIKKLEEL
+2731 LADIRKLEEL
-2741 LAGPTDGSVT
+2741 LAGPAEGSVT

-2759 LEAAGVEIRPAD
+2759 LEAAGVQIKPAD
-2771 PKKVLSNPTL
+2771 PTKILSNPTL
-2781 IKNGKVIGFIYGN
+2781 IKNGKIIGFIFGD

-2834 TATKRKLEALKVKL
+2834 TATKKKLEALKIKL
-2848 QNIRNTQ
+2848 QNIRNSL
-2855 EKTREKLAQI
+2855 EKTRVKLAEI
-2865 TGNEGFGGMMYRQ
+2865 TSGEGFGGMMYRQ

-2903 RADAVARTIEQN
+2903 RAEAVARTIEQN

-3002 SALRGMTLVISE
+3002 SALRGMTLIISE

-3042 TGEFSSLTDNLD
+3042 TGEYSSLTDNLD

-3078 VTRVEQRRNDAII
+3078 VTRVEQRRNDAIV

-3100 DTMAQIAAKAAGV
+3100 NTMAQIAAKAAGV

-3123 TAQKQVLAMM
+3123 TAQKQVLAMI
-3133 EYVKGLA
+3133 EFVKGLA

-3193 QSARNQR
+3193 ESARNQR

-3217 KNNEEWRQL
+3217 KSNEEWRQL

-3258 KNPKGTT
+3258 KNPQGTR
-3265 NIPESMQGIARTVL
+3265 NIPENMQGIARTVL

-3289 LKLTRVAAKDLAE
+3289 LKLTRVPAKDLAE

-3318 MPTAGETSD
+3318 MPTASEIEA
-3327 DASLEII
+3327 DASLAII

-3357 VETLQ
+3357 VDTLK

-3397 ANAAADVLDGTEGKN
+3397 ANAAADVLEGTDGKDFREWS
-3412 FKERTGFIGQKLAA
+3412 GFFGRKLAA

-3442 RYLANDGLTALWD
+3442 RTLSNNGLTALWG

-3470 SKARMEEIA
+3470 SKARMAEIA
-3479 ERYGYSNWDMKA
+3479 EEYGYDTWDMKS

-3503 MTMGQIMSLWATW
+3503 MTLGQIMSLWATW

-3525 MSSHLTSGGFYVE
+3525 MSSHLTSGGFYTE
-3538 EQDLREGILG
+3538 EQDLRDGLLG
-3548 KTEVKKRAHRVTEE
+3548 RTAVQKKAHRVTEE
-3562 DMAAIEGMLTQEQ
+3562 DMDAIEGMLTQEQ

-3601 YGIKMYKENYYFPMQ
+3601 YGIKMYKEKYYFPMQ

-3646 RMHGANNALVIGD
+3646 RTHGANNALVIGD

-3680 NESLQ
+3680 NESMQ

-3714 GQEAMQYLLKLQ
+3714 GKEAMQYLLELQ
-3726 MQLNGGAVKVEKTIA
+3726 KQLNGGAVRIEKTIY
-3741 DKLISGFR
+3741 DKLISTFR

-3762 QPLSYIRAS
+3762 QPLSYVRAA
-3771 MLINPKYLTKATLS
+3771 MLINPKYLAAALS
-3785 EYWKDSYTERM
+3785 PTNWKGSYKEM
-3796 KYSGVSVIKEMGRFD
+3796 MQYSGVAVIKDMGRFD
-3811 MNAGQSAREFLT
+3811 MNAGQSAREYLM

-3836 KFEEYVTILPE
+3836 KFEEGVTILPE
-3847 LMDRWTWNRMWVAV
+3847 LMDRMTWTRMWSAV
-3861 KAEQHAQHPE
+3861 KAEQKAQHPD
-3871 MDIKSEEFM
+3871 MSATSEEFLQ
-3880 TMCGERFNDV
+3880 MCGERFNDV

-3896 YDSTLVKS
+3896 YDSVLVKS
-3904 ENMRNDHFWMRS
+3904 ANMRNQNPFIKSM
-3916 LTSFMAEPTLTLNV
+3916 TSFMAEPTLTLNV

-3935 RSAKEGETGGKALL
+3935 RAAKTGETGGKGLL
-3949 GKAVATFALSAVLQA
+3949 IKAGATFMLSAVLQA
-3964 AFKGLMGSGRN
+3964 AIKGLMGSGRN

-3988 RFFSSL
+3988 RFFSSF
-3994 ISEADPLQLIPGFS
+3994 ISEVDPLQLIPGFN
-4008 DLITLMKDG
+4008 DLITVLKDG
-4017 KLEDDALSIVGKMF
+4017 KLEDDAMSTVGKFF
-4031 TSLAKAKDLVTGKE
+4031 TAISKTKDVITGN
-4045 ESKGWYRDLED
+4045 SDKGWYRDLED
-4056 TAGQLIQLFSKVPL
+4056 SAGQLVQLFSGVPL
-4070 KNIMRDSRAM
+4070 KNLMRDGRAM

-4086 PYAKRDT
+4086 PYAQRAT
-4093 SGNVIANQAAD
+4093 SGNVIANQTAD
-4104 LFFNADNFIGVINDW
+4104 LFWNADNFVGVVNNW
-4119 MGDSGYK
+4119 LGDAGYK
-4126 TDNAAYKKRVY
+4126 TDNAAYKERIY
-4137 EAMRDGNDTAAQNY
+4137 EAMRDGNEEAAQNY
-4151 IDYLLNGKGLKSEK
+4151 IDYLLNGKGVKSEE
-4165 SIMTGQN
+4165 SIMKGTN
-4172 GVTSYVMD
+4172 SVTSYTLE
-4180 DYQAGKITRTKAD
+4180 DYQAGNITRTRAD

-4201 NMKDQDR
+4201 KMKDQDR
-4208 AKKLDEVDYEAKT
+4208 AKKLDEIDYESKT
-4221 GEEADNFSL
+4221 GKEVESYSL
-4230 YTPLYDAMDQGN
+4230 YTPLFDAMDSGN
-4242 TSEIEAQKKHLAE
+4242 TSEIDAQKKHLTE
-4255 VGVKESTISKNMK
+4255 VGVKESTITSNMK
-4268 THIRNQY
+4268 SHIKSRY
-4275 EEGTITRT
+4275 EAGEITRT
-4283 QAEEQYRKYAPG
+4283 QAEELYKKYAPTMKQTD
-4295 ISEKDLA
+4295 IIKA
-4302 ETLDEIDYEKEIGKD
+4302 LDEVDYEKETGED
-4317 VEGYSLYTR
+4317 VDSYSLYTR
-4326 IYSAVDSGDTA
+4326 IYNAVDSGDA
-4337 TIKSQKAYLKTLG
+4337 GTIKSQKSYLKSIG
-4350 IEEKSVNSQIA
+4350 IDEKDANSQIA
-4361 SYISSQYKEGKMKK
+4361 SYISGQYKEGKLKK
-4375 SDAESKLKNY
+4375 TEAESKLKNY
-4385 AGKDENDIFWTLDRI
+4385 AGLDANESFWTLDRI
-4400 DYTKQTG
+4400 DYKKETG
-4407 KKVDSTEKYYRLYD
+4407 KDAGSGKYYRLWN
-4421 AMDANKS
+4421 AMDNNK
-4428 ADIQSAVKAITS
+4428 ATDIQSAIKTMTS
-4440 HGTYESN
+4440 HGVEAKNIKSQ
-4447 VKTTINGHY
+4447 ISSQY
-4456 KQLYL
+4456 KQQYL
-4461 NGSESQ
+4461 AANDSGKTQ
-4467 RVAIQDAMQKAY
+4467 IRDAMNKAY
-4479 EALGYKKKSANTTIN
+4479 KALGYSESDVNKVIKK
-4494 NWKKGK
+4494 WK